1 MNTAELNN
9 SSFDLLPLFPALG
22 IVLLAAA
29 AMAVL
34 WGILTTVA
42 VSPSVSRSTTRLAT
56 SAGER

>member
-34 WGILTTVA
+34 WGILRPLLYRQV
-42 VSPSVSRSTTRLAT
+42 
-56 SAGER
+56 